1 MKATTVAS
9 PDVAVGAIQPQ
20 AGIPMGLKLAFTAFM
35 AILVP
40 VYLHNYGP
48 TNFLYFC
55 DTALLLT
62 LVSIWTEHSLPVSM
76 AAVGILIPQFFWC
89 VDFLCG
95 LLGFR
100 LTGLTSYMFDSHRS
114 LFLRGLSLFHGWLPF
129 LLVYLVLRLGY
140 DRRALKAWTV
150 LAWLLCAIAFLFL
163 PPAGAT
169 LADPKLPLNVNLV
182 FGFDDAHPQKWMPP
196 GLYVIVWML
205 ALFIL
210 AYVPTDLLLKK
221 MLRTR
226 LAEAG

>member
-9 PDVAVGAIQPQ
+9 ASPGVVIAAIQPQ
-20 AGIPMGLKLAFTAFM
+20 ARIPMALKLAFTGFM
-35 AILVP
+35 AVLVP
-40 VYLHNYGP
+40 VYLHNYGA

-62 LVSIWTEHSLPVSM
+62 LISIWTENSLPVSM

-89 VDFLCG
+89 VDFVCQ

-140 DRRALKAWTV
+140 DRRAFKAW
-150 LAWLLCAIAFLFL
+150 
-163 PPAGAT
+163 
-169 LADPKLPLNVNLV
+169 
-182 FGFDDAHPQKWMPP
+182 
-196 GLYVIVWML
+196 
-205 ALFIL
+205 
-210 AYVPTDLLLKK
+210 
-221 MLRTR
+221 
-226 LAEAG
+226 